1 MAVQP
6 VPEGYT
12 TVTPWI
18 ICNDTAGL
26 VDYLQ
31 RAFDAEELGRFEME
45 DGTIGHVELRI
56 GDARVMGFDSPK
68 GWPVTPAF
76 LRLYVP
82 DAKETHRRAVGAG
95 GESVTE
101 VTLQFFGDEGG
112 RVRDPFGNIWWI
124 QSHVEDVDEAETERR
139 LGDPKFTG
147 AMEYAVESL
156 VAAGPRLREDMED
169 MEDTTVG

>member
-1 MAVQP
+1 MTVQP

-18 ICNDTAGL
+18 VGHDTAGL
-26 VDYLQ
+26 VDYVQ
-31 RAFDAEELGRFEME
+31 RAFDAEELGRFELS
-45 DGTIGHVELRI
+45 DGRIGHVELRI

-82 DAKETHRRAVGAG
+82 DAKETYRRAIEAG

-101 VTLQFFGDEGG
+101 LTLQFYGDEFG

-124 QSHVEDVDEAETERR
+124 QCRVEDVDESGVEHR
-139 LGDPKFTG
+139 LGEPRF
-147 AMEYAVESL
+147 AEALEYAMESL
-156 VAAGPRLREDMED
+156 VAAGPRLREDMREG
-169 MEDTTVG
+169 EG